1 MTVIAGAFLGAWVVG
16 YGLGVK
22 VRMIK
27 MATYAA

>member
-1 MTVIAGAFLGAWVVG
+1 MTAIAGAFLAAWVTG
-16 YGLGVK
+16 YVLGVK